1 MPKNHQN
8 KFYHH
13 LKKISFFSA
22 EVIILMIIFFAALIT
37 FILIA
42 KNIFA
47 GNSYP
52 FDAEAFVFV
61 DAHISNLNTEI
72 MQFFTFLG
80 THLFLIPANLI
91 LIIWFL
97 FVEKKRWLSIEIT
110 AISISSLLLMFI
122 LKLIFIRPRP
132 TDPLLEQ
139 AAGYS
144 FPSGHALMGVTFYG
158 LLLYITFQ
166 YVKNKWL
173 RFFLFVLFILLVLM
187 IGLSRIY
194 LRVHYASDVI
204 AGFCVGITWL
214 ILSFWIISKIE
225 KYGPPSDLNIS
236 GVEHNK

>member
-1 MPKNHQN
+1 MPKIQQN

-13 LKKISFFSA
+13 FKKITVFSA
-22 EVIILMIIFFAALIT
+22 EIIILMITFFAALIT

-52 FDAEAFVFV
+52 FDAKAFIFV
-61 DAHISNLNTEI
+61 DGHINNLNTEV
-72 MQFFTFLG
+72 MEFFTFLG

-97 FVEKKRWLSIEIT
+97 FVEKKRWFSIKIS
-110 AISISSLLLMFI
+110 AIAISSLLVMFI
-122 LKLIFIRPRP
+122 LKLTFVRPRP
-132 TDPLLEQ
+132 SDPLLVQ

-144 FPSGHALMGVTFYG
+144 FPSGHALMSVTFYG
-158 LLLYITFQ
+158 LLLYIIFQ
-166 YVKNKWL
+166 YIKDKWIRL
-173 RFFLFVLFILLVLM
+173 CLSVFFIALVLL

-214 ILSFWIISKIE
+214 ILSLWIISKIE
-225 KYGPPSDLNIS
+225 NYRKESRNPTQ
-236 GVEHNK
+236 